1 MNDIEK
7 QETKEN
13 PMAKSKI
20 RPGRKSSIIVN
31 PAQYLLRKASD
42 LNKFKITPS
51 RNL

>member
-13 PMAKSKI
+13 PIAKSKI
-20 RPGRKSSIIVN
+20 KAGRKESVIVN
-31 PAQYLLRKASD
+31 PAHTVLRKISD

-51 RNL
+51 QNL